1 MLDVKSSIIQMI
13 SENNDLEFD
22 RFKTG
27 LDEAIQRHAP
37 VKKRYVRANQAPF
50 INKMINKEIMKR
62 PRLRNKL
69 LNTKS
74 DIDRK
79 AYNKRRNLCV
89 SLIRSEKKN
98 FFSNINTSDII
109 DNKTFWKTVKPF
121 FTDKIKT
128 KSKIT
133 LIKKTLSP
141 RKAKRN

>member
-1 MLDVKSSIIQMI
+1 
-13 SENNDLEFD
+13 
-22 RFKTG
+22 
-27 LDEAIQRHAP
+27 
-37 VKKRYVRANQAPF
+37 
-50 INKMINKEIMKR
+50 MINKEIMKR
-62 PRLRNKL
+62 PRLRNKF

-79 AYNKRRNLCV
+79 AYNKQRNLWV

-133 LIKKTLSP
+133 LIKKHYLPGRP
-141 RKAKRN
+141 RGNSFTKNNYRRSGCSRSFQQIFHQYCSKLENIYWSWLW